1 MIKVKLICLGKL
13 KERYLREATTEYSK
27 RISGY
32 AKLEIIEIEPE
43 RLPDEPSESQI
54 ETALKAEADKIFKKL
69 DNNSYTV
76 AMCIEGKQLESTEF
90 AKLIEDKTN
99 SGVGCFNFIIGSS
112 CGLHDS
118 VKQKAA
124 LKFSFS
130 KMTFPH
136 QLFRIMLLEQLYRGF
151 KINEGSKYHK

>member
-1 MIKVKLICLGKL
+1 MIKIKIISLGKL
-13 KERYLREATTEYSK
+13 KEKYLRDACDEYLK

-32 AKLEIIEIEPE
+32 ARCEIIEIEPE
-43 RLPDEPSESQI
+43 RLPDEPSQSQI
-54 ETALKAEADKIFKKL
+54 EAALKAEADKIFKKL
-69 DNNSYTV
+69 DTDSYTV
-76 AMCIEGKQLESTEF
+76 AMCIEGKQLESPEF

-99 SGVGCFNFIIGSS
+99 SGTGCFNFIIGSS

-118 VKQKAA
+118 VKQRAD

-136 QLFRIMLLEQLYRGF
+136 QLFRIMLLEQIYRGF
-151 KINEGSKYHK
+151 KITEGSKYHK

>member
-1 MIKVKLICLGKL
+1 MIKVKIICLGKL
-13 KERYLREATTEYSK
+13 KEKYLREAATEYSK

-32 AKLEIIEIEPE
+32 AKIEIIEIEPE
-43 RLPDEPSESQI
+43 RLSDEPSEGQI
-54 ETALKAEADKIFKKL
+54 DTALKTEAEKILKRI
-69 DNNSYTV
+69 DGGSYTV
-76 AMCIEGKQLESTEF
+76 AMCIEGKQLESPEF

-99 SGVGCFNFIIGSS
+99 SGIGCFNFIIGSS

-118 VKQKAA
+118 VKQKAD

-136 QLFRIMLLEQLYRGF
+136 QLFRIMLLEQIYRGF
-151 KINEGSKYHK
+151 KINQGSKYHK